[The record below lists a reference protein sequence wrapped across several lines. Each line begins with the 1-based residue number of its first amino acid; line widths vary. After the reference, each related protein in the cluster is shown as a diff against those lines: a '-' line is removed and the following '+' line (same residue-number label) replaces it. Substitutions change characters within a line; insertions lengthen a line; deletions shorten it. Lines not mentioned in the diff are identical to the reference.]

1 MASGINW
8 RPATVDEAV
17 ASIMR
22 CILRESRVQQLAWFR
37 VQHGEH
43 FARQV
48 ESIVKTKWK
57 SK

>member
-1 MASGINW
+1 MAHGIGW

-22 CILRESRVQQLAWFR
+22 CHSREERARQLSFFR
-37 VQHGEH
+37 EKNGEH
-43 FARQV
+43 FAQQV